1 MEVIYTAMV
10 AVVAGLIG
18 AYLLK
23 TEVEALTGRLEVFSG
38 MSGKLLT
45 MSETVADLARSQENS
60 NKRIQSDIQRIVER
74 LQTNTL

>member
-1 MEVIYTAMV
+1 MATVKELEKKVNE
-10 AVVAGLIG
+10 LQ
-18 AYLLK
+18 

-45 MSETVADLARSQENS
+45 MGETVADLARSQENS